1 MFEIG
6 FGIVLYHI
14 ITFLFALLIMLLLVP
29 FIANM
34 IDGRGYWYNFKVI
47 WGGVFEVLGHILS
60 LGIRKRN

>member
-6 FGIVLYHI
+6 FGLMFYHFVNFLITILLVVLI
-14 ITFLFALLIMLLLVP
+14 VP

-34 IDGRGYWYNFKVI
+34 VDGRGYGYNFKVI